1 MGARQSSRDLQ
12 MRQRIAQEAARV
24 MVEEGVRDYYAA
36 KRKAAAHLGA
46 RETQNMPRNVEI
58 EEALQQY
65 QRLFQSDSQPEYLRS
80 LRLAAREAM
89 QFLARFEPRLV
100 GAVLSGSAGQYS
112 DVDLHL
118 FADTPE
124 EVALFLMQ
132 SDIPFE
138 NAERRLKIGRNE
150 YRNFPGFRLVAGEHV
165 LELTVFPL
173 DGLREAPRSSLDGKP
188 MRRATLAT
196 LDALLEED

>member
-65 QRLFQSDSQPEYLRS
+65 QRLFQSDSQPEQLRA
-80 LRLAAREAM
+80 LRLAARQAM
-89 QFLARFEPRLV
+89 QLLSGFEPRLV
-100 GAVLSGSAGQYS
+100 GSVLSGSAGQYS
-112 DVDLHL
+112 DVNLHL

-124 EVALFLMQ
+124 DVALFLMQ
-132 SDIPFE
+132 SEIPFE
-138 NAERRLKIGRNE
+138 PADRRLRLGRGE
-150 YRNFPGFRLVAGEHV
+150 YRTYPGFRFMAGEHV

-173 DGLREAPRSSLDGKP
+173 AGLREAPRSSVDGKP
-188 MRRATLAT
+188 MRRATLAVLET
-196 LDALLEED
+196 LLDEI

>member
-1 MGARQSSRDLQ
+1 MGARQTSRDLQ

-89 QFLARFEPRLV
+89 QFLSRFEPRLV

-112 DVDLHL
+112 GVDLHL

-138 NAERRLKIGRNE
+138 NAERRLKVGRNE
-150 YRNFPGFRLVAGEHV
+150 YRHFPGFRLVAGEHV

-188 MRRATLAT
+188 MRRATLAA
-196 LDALLEED
+196 LDALLDEG

>member
-89 QFLARFEPRLV
+89 QFLSRFEPRLV

-173 DGLREAPRSSLDGKP
+173 EGLREAPRSSLDGKP
-188 MRRATLAT
+188 MRRATLVT